1 MAKPLRFRVSR
12 EQWSEGRVRR
22 EILQPL
28 QANIGAQ
35 SVSPQASIPSGY
47 TSFRFEMTNGDL
59 AVFAFTDETG
69 YWMGN
74 TETPRALWRADK
86 HGWDEVPYPVS
97 RWAQREFL
105 DTLHDRAP
113 WLAEYPHLSWFFLPV
128 FMSKDG
134 RHSTRRFF
142 REHAAGFPDTDW
154 RTAVDCIETLLR
166 PGILDPY
173 REVMAGKLG
182 TSEHVDRTRMSAA
195 ISEFLAA
202 DLLSRAGYEVHPEI
216 EVSTGHAIDFRA
228 SDATHTTL
236 VEVTRPTNPRRRSA
250 SGAVAAIQET
260 IETKTSGQLS
270 EHGGGIVL
278 FVDCSGFDDA
288 QWEAILAHRP
298 EVGHRPTVVYRVRPD
313 GPTRGY
319 RLGRVPLDL
328 TDVITFET

>member
-12 EQWSEGRVRR
+12 EQWSDDRVRR
-22 EILQPL
+22 DILQPL
-28 QANIGAQ
+28 QANIGAR
-35 SVSPQASIPSGY
+35 SVSLRASIPAAY
-47 TSFRFEMTNGDL
+47 TAFRFEMTNGDL
-59 AVFAFTDETG
+59 AVFAFDDEAG

-74 TETPRALWRADK
+74 TETPRALWRTDK
-86 HGWDEVPYPVS
+86 YSWDAVPYPVS

-105 DTLHDRAP
+105 DTLHERAS

-142 REHAAGFPDTDW
+142 REYAAGFPDTDW
-154 RTAVDCIETLLR
+154 QTAADVLETLLH
-166 PGILDPY
+166 PGFLDPY

-195 ISEFLAA
+195 VSEFLAA
-202 DLLSRAGYEVHPEI
+202 DLLFRADYDVRPEV

-228 SDATHTTL
+228 SDDTHTTL

-250 SGAVAAIQET
+250 SGAVAAIKDT

-288 QWEAILAHRP
+288 QWEAILKHRP
-298 EVGHRPTVVYRVRPD
+298 EVGHRPTVVYRVRP
-313 GPTRGY
+313 GAPTRGY
-319 RLGRVPLDL
+319 RLGRVPLEL
-328 TDVITFET
+328 SDVIEFDT